1 MHETRAFVLGNW
13 LQYNEPEAYEEYVEQ
28 IISHRLAS
36 PEEAIAARH
45 GEWHDIPPTDKI
57 RAYDQLV
64 TMVDTFLREHPGGVI
79 GLAPIT
85 ANPPHYGHA
94 NLLRVVRQACAQ
106 LSEQHLV
113 LVGIDSLDM
122 LRARKGEARFPR
134 AAALMNSL
142 SPPWADYGFVYPY
155 AAGEPRDMD
164 TFFSD
169 LCRDLHITVFGSSS
183 DNVLLPNYLARMRQ
197 TGGCVV
203 TVERLDNYSSTHMME
218 DRGIMSMYVG
228 IPPDGVLGEFEEW
241 TEAEEA
247 KTRAALRARG
257 FTDPYLDQM

>member
-1 MHETRAFVLGNW
+1 MKQWTPAERLARETGGGANRDIFACEVAGMELPFMHETRAFVLGNW

-106 LSEQHLV
+106 L
-113 LVGIDSLDM
+113 
-122 LRARKGEARFPR
+122 
-134 AAALMNSL
+134 
-142 SPPWADYGFVYPY
+142 
-155 AAGEPRDMD
+155 
-164 TFFSD
+164 
-169 LCRDLHITVFGSSS
+169 
-183 DNVLLPNYLARMRQ
+183 
-197 TGGCVV
+197 
-203 TVERLDNYSSTHMME
+203 
-218 DRGIMSMYVG
+218 
-228 IPPDGVLGEFEEW
+228 
-241 TEAEEA
+241 
-247 KTRAALRARG
+247 
-257 FTDPYLDQM
+257 